1 MLGWLC
7 IVQSLCAY
15 TPGILAGL
23 NVGLPP
29 LVQARMLA
37 VSHTKPLH
45 DAVAQM
51 ADDLYGGYAPATPF
65 SENIKVYRQ
74 TEAAEIRRRLYYLS
88 EISDTVMSA
97 LQLRAVIFYEI
108 VIENYSSFKRF
119 YAEVFVYCVCA
130 VKLCARHHK
139 RNESQYAVA
148 YLRIVT

>member
-1 MLGWLC
+1 MLYYGELPCFRIPLWRISPAYYIIILSNLG
-7 IVQSLCAY
+7 IVNDFCKLSGVFSSKLPSL
-15 TPGILAGL
+15 TG
-23 NVGLPP
+23 
-29 LVQARMLA
+29 
-37 VSHTKPLH
+37 
-45 DAVAQM
+45 
-51 ADDLYGGYAPATPF
+51 
-65 SENIKVYRQ
+65 ENGM
-74 TEAAEIRRRLYYLS
+74 AAEIRRRLYYLS

-119 YAEVFVYCVCA
+119 YAEVFVNCVCA

>member
-1 MLGWLC
+1 MLYYGELPCFRIPLWRISPAYYIIILSNLG
-7 IVQSLCAY
+7 IVNDFCKSGGVFSSKMPSL
-15 TPGILAGL
+15 TG
-23 NVGLPP
+23 
-29 LVQARMLA
+29 
-37 VSHTKPLH
+37 
-45 DAVAQM
+45 
-51 ADDLYGGYAPATPF
+51 
-65 SENIKVYRQ
+65 ENGM
-74 TEAAEIRRRLYYLS
+74 AAEIRRRLYYLS